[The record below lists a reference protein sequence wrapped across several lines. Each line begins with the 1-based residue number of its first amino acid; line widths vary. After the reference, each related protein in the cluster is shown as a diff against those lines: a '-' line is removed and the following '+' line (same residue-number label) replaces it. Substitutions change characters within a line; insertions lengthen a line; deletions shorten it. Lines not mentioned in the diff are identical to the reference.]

1 MGLGTIILSLLILAG
16 CNSFT
21 QRKGDSIHIAF
32 AGPMSGEGA
41 AAGKFMSQAVQ
52 LYLDEINKKGGINGK
67 IVILDI
73 YDDQNDC
80 KDQVNHVSKAKQ
92 VANQIVEEKK
102 ALAVVGHW
110 YSTCSITSG
119 EIYKKYKI
127 PAFTP
132 GSEDIK
138 VTQNNEWYFRN
149 IYNSSAPGQFLA
161 NYVKKVFHQDT
172 VTIIHETADFGS
184 YLAKVFED
192 TSRKLGLDIKNVWGF
207 DSGDQN
213 LDTILQQLVK
223 EQLKPVSKDAGVLL
237 LAVQAQE
244 AIKLVKLIKDEG
256 ITNPILGDSSLSEE
270 TFQQGFKNFPLEK
283 ANPGYYIND
292 IYVATPLIFD
302 TANEI
307 AQKFKETYKQT
318 YDKEPDWSAA
328 YAYDTIMVLIKAMKE
343 AHIEGNP
350 ETVAADR
357 QKIRDK
363 LATFTNTEDAIMG
376 ATGLNYFDEHQ
387 DGQKTVSLGVYKNR
401 NYVSALTQLQ
411 VMRSASEITD
421 LDEAIKDERVLLIND
436 KYMYKTNVVYTGI
449 DFRDITDLNLKDLT
463 YTLDFY
469 IWFRF
474 QGNFKPEDIEFVNAV
489 NSQEIREQLAKEPV
503 AKKVKDKITYRL
515 YHIHSQFKADFLL
528 NDYTYKQHVLGLK
541 FRHRN
546 LTRHN
551 LIYVTDDLGMGLS
564 ANDNNDNLAT
574 RLKQNQVLNP
584 LLGWTINRVLFF
596 PDIAKKS
603 SLGDPKYLN
612 APEGLVE
619 YSQFNA
625 VIRIERADFTFRNQI
640 PYQYSYKLI
649 ALSTLIIFLLTLA
662 SRKVQRHL
670 KYFWFLQAIFATVL
684 LISGEVIIV
693 TWLAED
699 SSWYNNLKLIITLFD
714 ILWWIM
720 PAFFAQMA
728 AEHFLWTPLQVQ
740 IGNIP
745 NIIRHFF
752 ALIIYLTALTAII
765 VFVFEQEFTS
775 LLATSGMLAMIIGL
789 AVKINIANIFSGMVI
804 NMDRPFQVGD
814 WVKIGAFEEAEVD
827 DINWRATR
835 VQTRAKAT
843 VSLSNSVAIESAIL
857 NFYAPTK
864 IFWLWP
870 TVYIHPRHSP
880 DRVKKIL
887 LDAVLSADSILKD
900 PAPVIYFAGINE
912 WAASYWVAFCSDDYD
927 QKYYLLADV
936 WNQIWL
942 HLTRAAIQP
951 AVKRQEVYMFYGH
964 EPANMI
970 RPMPPEVE
978 HFNLSGQATHP
989 LVRETT
995 GLLRKFPSQ
1004 EEVINRGKEDL

>member
-1 MGLGTIILSLLILAG
+1 MKTSSYQLMGLGTIILSLLILAG

-32 AGPMSGEGA
+32 AGPMTGEGA
-41 AAGKFMSQAVQ
+41 AAGILMSQAVQ
-52 LYLDEINKKGGINGK
+52 LYLDELNKKGGIYGK
-67 IVILDI
+67 TVILDI

-80 KDQVNHVSKAKQ
+80 QDQANQMSKAKQ
-92 VANQIVEEKK
+92 VANQIVEENK
-102 ALAVVGHW
+102 ALAVIGHW
-110 YSTCSITSG
+110 YSGCSITGG

-138 VTQNNEWYFRN
+138 VTQDNEWYFRN
-149 IYNSSAPGQFLA
+149 IYNIKAPAQFLA
-161 NYVKKVFHQDT
+161 NYVKNVFRQDT
-172 VTIIHETADFGS
+172 VTIIHETADYGS
-184 YLAKVFED
+184 YLAKVFEE
-192 TSRKLGLDIKNVWGF
+192 TSRKLGLEVKNVWSF
-207 DSGDQN
+207 DSKQKDLEQS
-213 LDTILQQLVK
+213 LQQLVT
-223 EQLKPVSKDAGVLL
+223 EQLKPIKKDAGVLL

-244 AIKLVKLIKDEG
+244 GVKLVKLIKDEG

-270 TFQQGFKNFPLEK
+270 TFRQGFKNFPLEK

-307 AQKFKETYKQT
+307 AQKFKDSYKQT
-318 YDKEPDWSAA
+318 YGQEADWSAA

-343 AHIEGNP
+343 APIEGNP
-350 ETVAADR
+350 ETVATDR
-357 QKIRDK
+357 QKIRDT
-363 LATFTNTEDAIMG
+363 LATFTNIEDAIMG
-376 ATGLNYFDEHQ
+376 VTGLNYFDEHR
-387 DGQKTVSLGVYKNR
+387 DSQKTVSLGIYKNR

-411 VMRSASEITD
+411 VMRSTSEIAD

-436 KYMYKTNVVYTGI
+436 KHMYRTNVVYTGI
-449 DFRDITDLNLKDLT
+449 DFRDIVDLNMKELT
-463 YTLDFY
+463 CTLDFY

-503 AKKVKDKITYRL
+503 AKKTKDKITYRL
-515 YHIHSQFKADFLL
+515 YHIHSQFKADFLSE
-528 NDYTYKQHVLGLK
+528 NAYKQHVLGVK

-564 ANDNNDNLAT
+564 ANDNLAV

-612 APEGLVE
+612 ALEGLVE

-625 VIRIERADFTFRNQI
+625 AIRIEKAVFTFRNQI

-649 ALSTLIIFLLTLA
+649 ALSTPILFLLVLA

-670 KYFWFLQAIFATVL
+670 KYFWFLQAIMVSVW
-684 LISGEVIIV
+684 LISSEVIIV
-693 TWLAED
+693 TRLAED
-699 SSWYNNLKLIITLFD
+699 PNWYNNLKLFITFFD
-714 ILWWIM
+714 LLWWVIL
-720 PAFFAQMA
+720 AFFVQRA
-728 AEHFLWTPLQVQ
+728 AEHFLWTPLQAQ

-752 ALIIYLTALTAII
+752 ALMIYLIALTAII

-804 NMDRPFQVGD
+804 NMDRPFRVGD
-814 WVKIGAFEEAEVD
+814 WVKIGAFEEAEVN

-843 VSLSNSVAIESAIL
+843 VSLANSVAIESAIL

-870 TVYIHPRHSP
+870 TVYVHPRHSP

-887 LDAVLSADSILKD
+887 LDAVLSVNSILKD
-900 PAPVIYFAGINE
+900 PAPIIYFTGINQ

-927 QKYYLLADV
+927 QKYYILADV

-964 EPANMI
+964 ETANTI
-970 RPMPPEVE
+970 SLKPPEAE
-978 HFNLSGQATHP
+978 RFKFAAEATHTP
-989 LVRETT
+989 S
-995 GLLRKFPSQ
+995 KFPNH
-1004 EEVINRGKEDL
+1004 EEFINQGKEEI